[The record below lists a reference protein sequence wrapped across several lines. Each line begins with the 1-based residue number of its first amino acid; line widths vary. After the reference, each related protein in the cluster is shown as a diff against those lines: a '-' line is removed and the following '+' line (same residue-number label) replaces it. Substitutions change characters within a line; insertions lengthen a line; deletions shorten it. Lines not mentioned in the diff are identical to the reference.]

1 MHTHTEILVHAQ
13 FFNYQEKA
21 KRQLEN
27 YLTFHRPGEKYI
39 AWSPS
44 RRKFQNITF
53 QNIPF
58 QNIPRGRKYFQS
70 YEFHDRSFVEEF
82 SVVHMEAPDH
92 SQQESSISLLLSS

>member
-1 MHTHTEILVHAQ
+1 MHTHMEILVHAQ

-27 YLTFHRPGEKYI
+27 YLTFHRPGEKYS

-44 RRKFQNITF
+44 RRKF

-70 YEFHDRSFVEEF
+70 YESHDRSFVEEF
-82 SVVHMEAPDH
+82 SVVHMDAPDH